1 VGALPNGTAPS
12 QYLSWDGSSWV
23 SQGTSVRLGNFAGT
37 SQGYAAIAIGL
48 SAGALSQRS
57 TAIALGLEAGNS
69 NQGVNAVAI
78 GAYAGA
84 YGSLLG
90 GGQGTVAVAVGSYA
104 GNLDQKASAVAVGES
119 AGSTSQGLEAVAV
132 GSFAGAITQ
141 GSAGV
146 AVGKFAGY
154 ESQGSYAVAIGF
166 EAGKTSQ
173 VESAVA
179 IGYKAGRDN
188 QGQSAIA
195 IGSEAATTG
204 QGDQAIA
211 IGNAAGNSSTYETD
225 YSIAIG
231 SSANGGNFAIVIG
244 TTTDGET
251 SGAPNS
257 IVLNATGSGLASTT
271 SGFVVAPVRA
281 SDTSTGSLLQYNAT
295 TSEVTTVA
303 APSFARS
310 SPLGSPTVLS
320 SAAYT
325 NLSVSSSAT
334 IQSQPPS
341 SVVAVTVTA
350 FVSSAAP
357 VHVYVSFTI
366 ATGAT
371 VHVDAADDNAL
382 ILRADG
388 DGAAS
393 ATLTH
398 VLPGS
403 VTYPCTVVPWA
414 RVVGSGLCTL
424 NSVQLLV
431 HLL

>member
-1 VGALPNGTAPS
+1 V
-12 QYLSWDGSSWV
+12 GSS
-23 SQGTSVRLGNFAGT
+23 
-37 SQGYAAIAIGL
+37 
-48 SAGALSQRS
+48 
-57 TAIALGLEAGNS
+57 AGN
-69 NQGVNAVAI
+69 I
-78 GAYAGA
+78 
-84 YGSLLG
+84 
-90 GGQGTVAVAVGSYA
+90 
-104 GNLDQKASAVAVGES
+104 DQQASAVAVGES
-119 AGSTSQGLEAVAV
+119 AGATSQGTRSVAA
-132 GSFAGAITQ
+132 GSFAGNANQAAQAI
-141 GSAGV
+141 
-146 AVGKFAGY
+146 
-154 ESQGSYAVAIGF
+154 
-166 EAGKTSQ
+166 
-173 VESAVA
+173 A
-179 IGYKAGRDN
+179 IGYQAGLNSQAQD
-188 QGQSAIA
+188 AIA
-195 IGSEAATTG
+195 IGSGAGILDQGARSVCIGRATAAE
-204 QGDQAIA
+204 
-211 IGNAAGNSSTYETD
+211 YE
-225 YSIAIG
+225 
-231 SSANGGNFAIVIG
+231 AIVISSAA
-244 TTTDGET
+244 DGST
-251 SGAPNS
+251 GAANS

-303 APSFARS
+303 APSFARAG
-310 SPLGSPTVLS
+310 LGGPIAVTSIL
-320 SAAYT
+320 YT
-325 NLSVSSSAT
+325 TLGVSAT
-334 IQSQPPS
+334 IPSQPPS

-350 FVSSAAP
+350 FVTSAAP
-357 VHVYVSFTI
+357 VHVYVSFKI